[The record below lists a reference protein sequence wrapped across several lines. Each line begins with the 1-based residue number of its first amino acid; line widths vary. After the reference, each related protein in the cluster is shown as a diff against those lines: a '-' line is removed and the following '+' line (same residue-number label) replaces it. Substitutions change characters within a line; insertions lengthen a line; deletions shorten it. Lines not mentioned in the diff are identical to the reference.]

1 MNALVALLR
10 SSIGRKVVMAVTGVV
25 LFGFVLGHMAG
36 NLQAFVG
43 PTKLDEY
50 GAALRKVPA
59 LLWAVRLGLLGAALL
74 HVWAAA
80 SLTLTS
86 RGARARGYR
95 ALTPQDSTYA
105 SRSMRISGVVLLAF
119 IVYHLL
125 HFTDGS
131 VHPDFVEGA
140 VNHNL
145 VTGFGVLWVTGFYF
159 VAMACLGLHLWHG
172 VWSMTQTLG
181 LAHPRYDA
189 LRESAATVFTLLVV
203 LGFLAVPI
211 GVLAGLIREAPPVET
226 QAAVARPAWN

>member
-1 MNALVALLR
+1 MNGLLTLVR
-10 SSIGRKVVMAVTGVV
+10 SSIGRKVIMAVTGIV

-36 NLQAFVG
+36 NLQAFAG
-43 PTKLDEY
+43 PTKLDDY
-50 GAALRKVPA
+50 GHALRKLPA
-59 LLWAVRLGLLGAALL
+59 LLWGVRLGLLAAAAL

-80 SLTLTS
+80 SLTRTS
-86 RGARARGYR
+86 RGARRQEYR
-95 ALTPQDSTYA
+95 TLRPQDSSYA

-125 HFTDGS
+125 HFTFGS

-140 VNHNL
+140 VTHNV
-145 VTGFGVLWVTGFYF
+145 VTGFQVLWVTGVYV
-159 VAMACLGLHLWHG
+159 VAMACLALHLWHG

-189 LRESAATVFTLLVV
+189 LRENAATVFTVVVV

-211 GVLAGLIREAPPVET
+211 GVLVGLIREAPGVAL
-226 QAAVARPAWN
+226 QAGR